1 MLKLDSVSK
10 RFNDLAPVLL
20 SDLGLKER
28 EHLQESICNSPEAFF
43 RELEEE
49 LLIIGSEVVPSG
61 VVGDRIDVL
70 AVEPDGATVII
81 ELKRGS
87 NKWQLLQALSYAAMI
102 SKWPTGEEFLQ
113 KVDRSRHDDIKKYTR
128 TAELNKSQRII
139 LVAEAYDYEV
149 LVTAEWLN
157 KEYDADTITC
167 YQISVATDKNAD
179 AQYMSCMR
187 IYPQKD
193 LAETA
198 KQRTR
203 VNSVTVLQDWESILS
218 RTNQAVALFFRDRLE
233 HNCRTNSRNN
243 ALAYPQIGTIHW
255 YLEPRPNA
263 AWVYQVGRFNH
274 SGQSDQAFWMANL
287 SNADVANQKGG
298 TCLRFYLREPSDFE
312 FFQKATETLA
322 ATFSWGT
329 GGPAD
334 EETAAKSESAA
345 ASGS

>member
-1 MLKLDSVSK
+1 MLTSMLKLDSVSK

-113 KVDRSRHDDIKKYTR
+113 KVDRSRHDEIKKKTR

-179 AQYMSCMR
+179 AQYMRSEER
-187 IYPQKD
+187 
-193 LAETA
+193 
-198 KQRTR
+198 R
-203 VNSVTVLQDWESILS
+203 V
-218 RTNQAVALFFRDRLE
+218 
-233 HNCRTNSRNN
+233 
-243 ALAYPQIGTIHW
+243 G
-255 YLEPRPNA
+255 
-263 AWVYQVGRFNH
+263 
-274 SGQSDQAFWMANL
+274 
-287 SNADVANQKGG
+287 
-298 TCLRFYLREPSDFE
+298 
-312 FFQKATETLA
+312 
-322 ATFSWGT
+322 
-329 GGPAD
+329 
-334 EETAAKSESAA
+334 
-345 ASGS
+345 